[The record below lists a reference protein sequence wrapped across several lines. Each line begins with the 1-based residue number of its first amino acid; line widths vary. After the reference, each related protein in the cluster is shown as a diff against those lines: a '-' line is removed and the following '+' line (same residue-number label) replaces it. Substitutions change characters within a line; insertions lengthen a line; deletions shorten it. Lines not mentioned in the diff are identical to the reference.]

1 VEYRIGKSSLWAAE
15 FRKKMKRLGKKR
27 KDAGL
32 LPTAAVIVI
41 LFVKIATLF
50 IDEY

>member
-1 VEYRIGKSSLWAAE
+1 MGKSSRWAAE

-27 KDAGL
+27 KKAGL
-32 LPTAAVIVI
+32 LPTASAIVI

-50 IDEY
+50 NDEY